1 MLTKLITLALCC
13 QFSVSVE
20 SIPAF
25 TVTVEAPPAPE
36 VKPQRKY
43 LAAFVSN
50 GCPPC
55 ESWKQA
61 VLPKLRA
68 AGYHVELINLS
79 DPAVFRKYSK
89 RVSLTPSFAV
99 IDYDTGQWLS
109 DVTVGYIDQAAAVRM
124 LDGPADVPAK
134 TAMPSVS
141 PPALSGP
148 PARYIQWPGW
158 GTIDLE
164 TYDRDCNCTMCVSIR
179 AMQNQY
185 WIDLKAWQ
193 ESQASVSADQKG
205 CPYDVVETM
214 LDQAGLLPGDV
225 LAEVGCGD
233 GRILIAAARRGIRG
247 IGIEIDPERADLARR
262 NVQSAG
268 YQHLVTVETG
278 DALEFD
284 FSRVTVAT
292 AFLYPPLLE
301 KLAPK
306 LRGLRVVASPFHQ
319 VPGLP
324 MVQTGDVWIYRKNT
338 SG

>member
-36 VKPQRKY
+36 VKAQRKY

-55 ESWKQA
+55 ESWKQN

-124 LDGPADVPAK
+124 LDGPGKEDSRVA
-134 TAMPSVS
+134 VS
-141 PPALSGP
+141 SRVGP

-164 TYDRDCNCTMCVSIR
+164 TYDRNCVCDMCIAIR
-179 AMQNQY
+179 ELQQQY

-193 ESQASVSADQKG
+193 SSQASVSPDQKG
-205 CPYDVVETM
+205 CPDEVVEIL
-214 LDQAGLLPGDV
+214 LDQIGLLPGDV
-225 LAEVGCGD
+225 LGEVGCGD

-247 IGIEIDPERADLARR
+247 IGIEIDPVRAELARSNIR
-262 NVQSAG
+262 AAG
-268 YQHLVTVETG
+268 FSQLASVETG

-292 AFLYPPLLE
+292 AFLYPPLLS
-301 KLAPK
+301 KLSSRM
-306 LRGLRVVASPFHQ
+306 RGLRVVASPFHE

-324 MVQTGDVWIYRKNT
+324 MTQSGDVWVYRNG
-338 SG
+338 S